1 LNDAIAVKYST
12 VDDAISKSNAAND
25 IGNRFLNII
34 FTLGLFVES
43 KIVKVPSE
51 YAKTSSFPE
60 VLVTNGKLLGRFFV
74 NAEN

>member
-12 VDDAISKSNAAND
+12 LADAISKSKACND

-43 KIVKVPSE
+43 KIVKVASE
-51 YAKTSSFPE
+51 YAKTSSFP
-60 VLVTNGKLLGRFFV
+60 VALVTNGNLLGRSFV